1 MSDIKLAYK
10 ESSGAIGVRRF
21 DVGLAGPD
29 LATDDGLETAV
40 LVSLFTD
47 RRSEPDDR
55 LPDGSDDLRG
65 WWGDTFADQPND
77 RIGSRLWL
85 LGREKQTSAVVERA
99 REYAKE
105 ALAWLIADGAAKS
118 VTVAAEIATTGVLA
132 LAIEIERP
140 DTSQISYRYSYAWEA
155 LTNAV

>member
-1 MSDIKLAYK
+1 MSDIRLAYK
-10 ESSGAIGVRRF
+10 EISGAIGVHRF
-21 DVGLAGPD
+21 DVGLTGPD

-47 RRSEPDDR
+47 RRAEPDDR

-65 WWGDTFADQPND
+65 WWGDTFSDQPND

-85 LGREKQTSAVVERA
+85 LCREKQTTAVVERA

-105 ALAWLIADGAAKS
+105 ALTWLTADGAAKS
-118 VTVAAEIATTGVLA
+118 VTVEAEIATTGVLA

-140 DTSQISYRYSYAWEA
+140 DTSRVSYRYSYAWEA
-155 LTNAV
+155 LANAV

>member
-1 MSDIKLAYK
+1 MSDIRLAYK
-10 ESSGAIGVRRF
+10 EISGAIGVHRF
-21 DVGLAGPD
+21 DVGLTGPD

-47 RRSEPDDR
+47 RRAEPDDR
-55 LPDGSDDLRG
+55 LPDGSDDRRG

-77 RIGSRLWL
+77 LIGSRLWL
-85 LGREKQTSAVVERA
+85 LCREKQTSAVVERA

-118 VTVAAEIATTGVLA
+118 VTVEAEIATTGVLA

-140 DTSQISYRYSYAWEA
+140 DTSRVSYRYSYAWEA
-155 LTNAV
+155 LANAV

>member
-1 MSDIKLAYK
+1 MSDIQLAYK
-10 ESSGAIGVRRF
+10 EISGAIGVHRF
-21 DVGLAGPD
+21 DVSLAGPD
-29 LATDDGLETAV
+29 LATDEGLETAV

-47 RRSEPDDR
+47 RRAEPDDQ
-55 LPDGSDDLRG
+55 LPDGSNDLRG

-85 LGREKQTSAVVERA
+85 LGREKQTASVVERA

-105 ALAWLIADGAAKS
+105 ALAWLTADGAAKS
-118 VTVAAEIATTGVLA
+118 VTVEAEIGATGVLA

-140 DTSQISYRYSYAWEA
+140 DTSRVNYRYSYAWEA
-155 LTNAV
+155 LANAV